1 MATNIE
7 TMWVSDQ
14 AQMQATVQT
23 LVGQGGVVQ
32 AQYDTEVQVYL
43 KKKMNIAVLIVGLVL
58 CVIPGLAY
66 LIWYSTSDQNQQ
78 ITVKI
83 GSPANIKTEHQ
94 HWYDENAPDAAT
106 PATPA
111 APGALPTST
120 PGSEI
125 PAPAPP
131 AMPAPAPLPDPTTP
145 PPPTPLA

>member
-14 AQMQATVQT
+14 AQLQATVQT
-23 LVGQGGVVQ
+23 LVSQGGVVQ
-32 AQYDTEVQVYL
+32 MQDESQVQVFL
-43 KKKMNIAVLIVGLVL
+43 KKKMNIIVLIVGLVL
-58 CVIPGLAY
+58 CIVPGLAY
-66 LIWYSTSDQNQQ
+66 LLWYSTADQSQQ

-83 GSPANIKTEHQ
+83 GSPANIKTEHE
-94 HWYDENAPDAAT
+94 HWYDDKAPDAAA
-106 PATPA
+106 PAT
-111 APGALPTST
+111 PGALPTST

-131 AMPAPAPLPDPTTP
+131 AMPAPAPLPDPNTL